1 MATVDRKAARSVRIF
16 AIRVRVGLWLDG
28 IGQIHQVTR
37 CSKLTSTR
45 WNQRKTQEHES
56 PDQKSSI
63 VSVFLEANDDMATAQ
78 NFFSILQQHHKTLLG
93 SFWKDIVRDLDV
105 QRVPNEQSFPDHLL
119 TDQPDGEAQVADA
132 LSLNTTAM
140 SHRS

>member
-1 MATVDRKAARSVRIF
+1 MAPVDRKWPSVRF
-16 AIRVRVGLWLDG
+16 SAIRVRVGLWLDG
-28 IGQIHQVTR
+28 VSQIHQVAR
-37 CSKLTSTR
+37 CSELTSAR

-63 VSVFLEANDDMATAQ
+63 VSVFLEANDDMATVQ
-78 NFFSILQQHHKTLLG
+78 NFFSILQQHHKTLFG
-93 SFWKDIVRDLDV
+93 SFWKDVVRNLDV
-105 QRVPNEQSFPDHLL
+105 QRVPNEQSFPNHLL
-119 TDQPDGEAQVADA
+119 TNQSDGEAQVADA